1 MLPGSTGTRK
11 TGGWTGS
18 GRPPGRSSWTM
29 RMCVED
35 LDMDS
40 IRQRWG
46 RKASDYAYTE
56 FLELLAYQVEQT
68 GDPGSMSPDY

>member
-1 MLPGSTGTRK
+1 
-11 TGGWTGS
+11 
-18 GRPPGRSSWTM
+18 
-29 RMCVED
+29 MCVED

-56 FLELLAYQVEQT
+56 FLELLAYQMEQT